1 MSRKLGRRRAPLRPA
16 AARDIEIA
24 VHIALERL
32 IRGGDRQSLYVM
44 LQSFSVAYG
53 LSKADTPERE
63 KIQLGMAA
71 LINVGVRARKTGTYR
86 LVSHEVGWACEA
98 LLAYDAQLETASSE
112 TVAKIVREM
121 DERVKRDPLEIR
133 RAA

>member
-1 MSRKLGRRRAPLRPA
+1 MSHRLGRRKAPLHPTA
-16 AARDIEIA
+16 TRDIEIA
-24 VHIALERL
+24 AHIALERL

-44 LQSFSVAYG
+44 LQSFSVAHG
-53 LSKADTPERE
+53 LSKADTPERS
-63 KIQLGMAA
+63 KIELGMTA

-98 LLAYDAQLETASSE
+98 LLAYDAQLADASSE
-112 TVAKIVREM
+112 VVVKVVKEMDAKIN
-121 DERVKRDPLEIR
+121 LEPMR